1 MFMYLSTSW
10 LSWMWVSALRWC
22 YFVGFQFWEKRNQKI
37 EEIFQDFWLWKL
49 SLFFFFF
56 FFFLLQLALRGPY
69 KFDSTTDL
77 LQANSGQWPITK
89 FYLSV
94 KFFCILDNEPSVW
107 RCVGCSNITLLSV
120 ALLWCTVSG
129 MCRGLYSFSKMSF
142 RISFCAVMSWS
153 NLIKFA
159 NWLFLCKKPPTS
171 RELRSSLEGYQLF
184 LPSVLEMYNVWLLAC
199 LARSQRISWTEESER
214 LQSIWSHRVGHD
226 WSDLAHVHTCSP
238 TPLTFL
244 F

>member
-1 MFMYLSTSW
+1 MHWGGVILW
-10 LSWMWVSALRWC
+10 
-22 YFVGFQFWEKRNQKI
+22 GFSSGKNETKKYRKI
-37 EEIFQDFWLWKL
+37 FKIFGCESFP
-49 SLFFFFF
+49 FFFFF
-56 FFFLLQLALRGPY
+56 SFFFLLQLALRGPY

-77 LQANSGQWPITK
+77 LQANSSQWPITK

-120 ALLWCTVSG
+120 DLLWCTVSG

-142 RISFCAVMSWS
+142 CISFCEVMSLS

-171 RELRSSLEGYQLF
+171 RGLHSSLEGYQLF

-199 LARSQRISWTEESER
+199 LARSQRIS
-214 LQSIWSHRVGHD
+214 
-226 WSDLAHVHTCSP
+226 
-238 TPLTFL
+238 
-244 F
+244 